1 MPITRLSPEQLKE
14 FDQMVQ
20 QTAMKFPGE
29 VIRIRYS
36 FGDDWYDPAI
46 FFRILLAD
54 DTRRDDQ
61 FVNITSASRTRYTT
75 VWDRP
80 RRSTGRSSRF
90 APKPS
95 RINCRTRNGNSGRSP
110 DASRSS
116 RQPGAWGSR
125 AGMPSPRDTHCLLR
139 VVSSPCPGS
148 CARLERFAG
157 DTALGWREPSNTET
171 CGMCPE
177 PFTRVPG
184 KGGAPRGFPCLPN

>member
-20 QTAMKFPGE
+20 QPAMKFPGE
-29 VIRIRYS
+29 DIRIRYS
-36 FGDDWYDPAI
+36 FGDDWYEPAI
-46 FFRILLAD
+46 FFRLLLPD

-125 AGMPSPRDTHCLLR
+125 AG
-139 VVSSPCPGS
+139 
-148 CARLERFAG
+148 
-157 DTALGWREPSNTET
+157 
-171 CGMCPE
+171 
-177 PFTRVPG
+177 
-184 KGGAPRGFPCLPN
+184 